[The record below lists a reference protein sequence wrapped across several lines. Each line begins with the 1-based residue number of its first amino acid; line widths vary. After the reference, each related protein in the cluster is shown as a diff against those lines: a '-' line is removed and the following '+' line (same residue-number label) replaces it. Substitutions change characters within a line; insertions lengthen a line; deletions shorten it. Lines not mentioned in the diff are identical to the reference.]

1 MTVAEY
7 LEGLPEPRRTQIR
20 QLHELIR
27 QEVPDLEPHVD
38 RGMIGYGRYHYRY
51 ASGREGDSWQIGLSS
66 RKQYISLYTCAAN
79 AQGYLAEQYAPRLGK
94 ADVGRSC
101 IRFRKPEDLDLA
113 VVRDLL
119 RATAEHFRLSGGVQE
134 PG

>member
-7 LEGLPEPRRTQIR
+7 LEGLPEPRRTQVR
-20 QLHELIR
+20 RLHELILR
-27 QEVPDLEPHVD
+27 EVPELEHRVD

-66 RKQYISLYTCAAN
+66 RKQYISLYSCACTAD
-79 AQGYLAEQYAPRLGK
+79 GYLAEQYAPRLGK

-101 IRFRKPEDLDLA
+101 VRFKKPEDLDLA
-113 VVRDLL
+113 VVRELL
-119 RATAEHFRLSGGVQE
+119 RATAEHFRSR
-134 PG
+134 